1 MLATL
6 PSNAETLTL
15 HSSTFLVEMNHQL
28 VFWWIFLKCKEEK
41 LQCVQDTNS
50 AIEGCL
56 SSRPWNR
63 SFKDWP
69 NKQLENSLRM
79 SFPVLRGN
87 YLKRGNT
94 WCCHP
99 SAPALSWI
107 CCLKLFKMAPCPC
120 STYNEDS
127 KCKTSWWR
135 TMCVHLLYFSSQGTH
150 LSFVIRFI
158 VQDLCPPLKHS
169 QNLYLFHR
177 IYIIYI

>member
-15 HSSTFLVEMNHQL
+15 HSSTFLGEMNHQL

-135 TMCVHLLYFSSQGTH
+135 TMCA
-150 LSFVIRFI
+150 
-158 VQDLCPPLKHS
+158 PPLLQFSRHPLVFCNPLHS
-169 QNLYLFHR
+169 PRSLFSTETFT
-177 IYIIYI
+177 IVIIYIEFI